1 MLQKKKKYEEKNEG
15 AHMWA
20 TVKQAGKNA
29 LPPQRILLH
38 LLHPVTWPAVGT

>member
-1 MLQKKKKYEEKNEG
+1 MFQKKRGNEGKNEG

-38 LLHPVTWPAVGT
+38 PVTWPAVGT